1 MNNSRDIH
9 SFEAMNPPEFGDPT
23 DFSWSTAVKLT
34 FVILIYRGC
43 HHLGLFEPEVTIFWR
58 RGWSRGGYPDKI

>member
-1 MNNSRDIH
+1 M
-9 SFEAMNPPEFGDPT
+9 
-23 DFSWSTAVKLT
+23 KLT